1 MNNILAFIIFWI
13 IGIVI
18 ALLGNKKIRE
28 YKDYGH
34 PKLFLI
40 FGILLSV
47 FMSWAFVISM
57 IITGDF
63 SLPDK
68 IYHNCYENSSI
79 SYEELYLDENGNKTE
94 FGNHKVHNT
103 YKVYTCR
110 KCGKTWKEQL
120 Q

>member
-1 MNNILAFIIFWI
+1 MKILAFIIFWI

-47 FMSWAFVISM
+47 FMSWVFVISM

-63 SLPDK
+63 SLSDK

-79 SYEELYLDENGNKTE
+79 SYEEVYLDENGNKTE

>member
-1 MNNILAFIIFWI
+1 MKILALIIFWT
-13 IGIVI
+13 IGSVI
-18 ALLGNKKIRE
+18 ALLGDERIRR
-28 YKDYGH
+28 YKDYEH

-47 FMSWAFVISM
+47 FMSWAHVMLM
-57 IITGDF
+57 IVNGEF

-68 IYHNCYENSSI
+68 VYHNCYDNSSI
-79 SYEELYLDENGNKTE
+79 SYEEEYLDENENKAE

-103 YKVYTCR
+103 YMVYTCH